1 MCLTVCHVTFIQI
14 QINLLLTFSNRNDS
28 SLQGF
33 AFLKDI
39 LTDKV
44 EFERK
49 REKINLKNRPAQGK
63 YSKILYLAYKQLQ
76 KKQQKSLLMTFAIV
90 LL

>member
-44 EFERK
+44 DFERK
-49 REKINLKNRPAQGK
+49 RQKGIYIRGKEAAGEVEKKMLRERTTQGH
-63 YSKILYLAYKQLQ
+63 ADH
-76 KKQQKSLLMTFAIV
+76 V
-90 LL
+90 